1 MIILHLSPLTRWPA
15 QRLGT
20 QPCTQLA
27 FPSLL
32 LWARTLQGHAGHWW
46 KQCSAPGEKPGW
58 HRAVSHAVPDPHL
71 PPSPRPAPSG
81 LPPSRWAHSSPSE
94 EPCTA
99 SLTGQALS
107 ERPCTLYH
115 GQFSV
120 KKKKKNYV
128 ALNVN
133 QVPRYQK
140 IKLSEPHWKHLQSP
154 LEHVQCLQPPP
165 NTLVSLQIYVRIP
178 HLCHYSGMTKS
189 LYHV

>member
-1 MIILHLSPLTRWPA
+1 M
-15 QRLGT
+15 
-20 QPCTQLA
+20 
-27 FPSLL
+27 
-32 LWARTLQGHAGHWW
+32 AGP
-46 KQCSAPGEKPGW
+46 APGYAALYTAGFSFAAALGKDPAGTRGPLMEAVLGSRGEARVAQGCVPRGARPTPATFPETCSFRTATFSLSSFLSVW
-58 HRAVSHAVPDPHL
+58 RALHSFSNRSSFIWKAL
-71 PPSPRPAPSG
+71 YS
-81 LPPSRWAHSSPSE
+81 LSRTVF
-94 EPCTA
+94 C
-99 SLTGQALS
+99 
-107 ERPCTLYH
+107 
-115 GQFSV
+115 
-120 KKKKKNYV
+120 KKEKKNYV